1 MADCGS
7 GNVGTCISSLFIMK
21 HNCLENFSHSVYSN
35 DNNELSEASAL
46 TLEKK
51 KYFSSS
57 DESDATEDSVS
68 NVGSNLNESSD
79 SAICSLDSGLEEIDT
94 YKKKICMDRFDS
106 SESSDR

>member
-1 MADCGS
+1 
-7 GNVGTCISSLFIMK
+7 MK

>member
-1 MADCGS
+1 MADCRN
-7 GNVGTCISSLFIMK
+7 GNVGTRTNSLFIMK
-21 HNCLENFSHSVYSN
+21 QSLENLGHGAYTAN
-35 DNNELSEASAL
+35 NNELSNAG

-68 NVGSNLNESSD
+68 NVGSNLTESSN
-79 SAICSLDSGLEEIDT
+79 SPICSLDSGLEEDT
-94 YKKKICMDRFDS
+94 FKSKICMDRYDS